1 MAMPMPSFTQRF
13 LEWLAYA
20 RSDGQFQELLGL
32 AAYYEPPSLEA
43 YRHCLPAVF
52 AVPDQPLIM
61 AVVIDYVRVSPWP
74 FSRYGESAL
83 LLKTDYRGQEGWF
96 PLIMPVTSWI
106 ARQGGHHLGF
116 PKFVTPSIEI
126 IDRDD
131 TVWAKA
137 SGKRG
142 GPFSLEMRYTSGL
155 SRSLHAW
162 EEQVVREP
170 ALFTHPFHVLKP
182 VGVGPNVFEV
192 RFDHVKP
199 PHWESRSGMVE
210 LRGHEEDLIPST
222 TPVLG
227 RVHRFRGGMNL
238 VSRPID

>member
-1 MAMPMPSFTQRF
+1 MAMPMLSYAQRL
-13 LEWLAYA
+13 LEWLVYA

-61 AVVIDYVRVSPWP
+61 AVVIQYLRVSPWP
-74 FSRYGESAL
+74 FSPYGESAI
-83 LLKTDYRGQEGWF
+83 LLKTEHHGQPGWF

-116 PKFVTPSIEI
+116 PKFVTPSIQL
-126 IDRDD
+126 IDEGEAVR
-131 TVWAKA
+131 AKA
-137 SGKRG
+137 SGNRG
-142 GPFSLEMRYTSGL
+142 GPFSLDMRFTPGL
-155 SRSLHAW
+155 SRSLHTW

-182 VGVGPNVFEV
+182 VGVGPDVFEV

-199 PHWESRSGMVE
+199 PHWESRSGMIE
-210 LRGHEEDLIPST
+210 LRGHEEALIPSR

-238 VSRPID
+238 VSGQLV